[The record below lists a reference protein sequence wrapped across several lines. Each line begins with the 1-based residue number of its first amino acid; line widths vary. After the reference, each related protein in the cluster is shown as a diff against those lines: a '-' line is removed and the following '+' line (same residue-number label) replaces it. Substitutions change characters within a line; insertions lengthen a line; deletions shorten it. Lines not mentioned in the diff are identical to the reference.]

1 MTAAHSSL
9 RPFARRAALLGA
21 LAASLLASGCVA
33 PVLMGGAMVGSVMVV
48 TDRRTSGTQLEDESI
63 EMRSANRIYEML
75 GDRAH
80 VNVTSWNRQVLLTG
94 EVPTADDRQKVE
106 QAVLGVENVRSIVN
120 ELVVAPNSS
129 VTQRSNDAL
138 ITGKVKASFVD
149 AKDIMSSAFK
159 VVTER
164 GVVYLMGRVTQR
176 EATRATEITRG
187 VSGVAKVVRVFEIIS
202 EDEMRRGFAAQQP
215 APVVQD
221 PAHTAP

>member
-1 MTAAHSSL
+1 MKFQGT
-9 RPFARRAALLGA
+9 RATCTL
-21 LAASLLASGCVA
+21 LAAAVLAGGLSACV
-33 PVLMGGAMVGSVMVV
+33 PLVVGGAAVGTMVAV
-48 TDRRTSGTQLEDESI
+48 DRRTSGTQLEDETI
-63 EMRSANRIYEML
+63 EMRSANRIYEIL

-94 EVPTADDRQKVE
+94 EVPAAEDRQKVE
-106 QAVLGVENVRSIVN
+106 QTVLGVENVRSVVN

-129 VTQRSNDAL
+129 VSQRSNDAL

-202 EDEMRRGFAAQQP
+202 EEEMRRGFAAQQP
-215 APVVQD
+215 APVVRD